1 MVGRVNPWVKKH
13 WPALV
18 WLLALACFALGSY
31 IGWSVN
37 ANVGGAMWL
46 VSAIL
51 AFVPFLSH
59 RNPRDSQDGTELR

>member
-1 MVGRVNPWVKKH
+1 MVGQVSPWVKKH

-37 ANVGGAMWL
+37 ANVGASMWL
-46 VSAIL
+46 ASAIL

-59 RNPRDSQDGTELR
+59 RNPRDPQNDAHVR